1 MIFEDRKDAG
11 ARLAEV
17 LMKYKDEDVIVF
29 ALPRG
34 GVVLGAEIAAKLQV
48 PLDLVITK
56 KIGHP
61 GNPEYAICAVGESS
75 PPVCNQR
82 ELEHVDQKWFD
93 AEVQRVRAEIRR
105 RKEMYRLSGKDKM
118 LEGKIA
124 ILVDDGIAT
133 GLTMMAA
140 IYEIKARNPKKI
152 IVAVPVT
159 PLDTAQE
166 IKELD
171 VELAALSIEENYL
184 GAVGAYYRHFYQVLD
199 EEVITLLNRMDP
211 YEPEHI

>member
-1 MIFEDRKDAG
+1 MFFEDRKDAG
-11 ARLAEV
+11 IRLAEI
-17 LMKYKDEDVIVF
+17 LLKYKDEDVIVF

-34 GVVLGAEIAAKLQV
+34 GVVLGAEIAAKLHV

-61 GNPEYAICAVGESS
+61 GNPEYAICAVGETS

-82 ELEHVDQKWFD
+82 ELEHVDQKWFA
-93 AEVQRVRAEIRR
+93 AEVQRVRTEIRR
-105 RKEMYRLSGKDKM
+105 RKELYQSSSKDKM
-118 LEGKIA
+118 LDEKTA

-133 GLTMMAA
+133 GFTMMAA

-152 IVAVPVT
+152 VVAVPVT

-166 IKELD
+166 IQAMG
-171 VELAALSIEENYL
+171 VELAALSVEENYL
-184 GAVGAYYRHFYQVLD
+184 GAVGAYYRHFYQVED
-199 EEVITLLNRMDP
+199 EEVMTLLYSMDRYAP
-211 YEPEHI
+211 

>member
-1 MIFEDRKDAG
+1 MFFEDRKDAG
-11 ARLAEV
+11 TRLAEI
-17 LMKYKDEDVIVF
+17 LLKYRDEDVIIF

-34 GVVLGAEIAAKLQV
+34 GVVLGAEIAAKLHV

-61 GNPEYAICAVGESS
+61 GNPEYAICAVGETS

-82 ELEHVDQKWFD
+82 ELEHVDQKWFES
-93 AEVQRVRAEIRR
+93 EVQRVRTEIRR
-105 RKEMYRLSGKDKM
+105 RKEMYRSSGKDKM
-118 LEGKIA
+118 LEGKTA

-133 GLTMMAA
+133 GFTMMAA

-152 IVAVPVT
+152 VVAVPVT

-166 IKELD
+166 LQALD
-171 VELAALSIEENYL
+171 VELAVLSVEENYL
-184 GAVGAYYRHFYQVLD
+184 GAVGAYYRHFYQVED
-199 EEVITLLNRMDP
+199 EEVMTLLNSMDR
-211 YEPEHI
+211 YEP